1 MDVLKIIALSISSF
15 IVLFI
20 LTKLMGNREMAQLS
34 MFDYI
39 ISITIGSIAAEM
51 ATALEDSFTQPLIA
65 MAIYAAGAIIL
76 SFITSHSIKGRRI
89 ISGRTYILYDNGK
102 IYFKNLKKSKM
113 DLNEF
118 LMECR
123 TNGYFNLADLQTV
136 LLEENGKMSFIPI
149 SLKRPATPEDLNL
162 TPKQEF
168 LVTNV
173 IIDGKVLEENLKHT
187 GNNLKWL
194 YDNMKKQR
202 LDKLEE
208 IMLGTCDSDNN
219 LTLYKKHDNLNNS
232 HDMFE

>member
-1 MDVLKIIALSISSF
+1 MEIFKIIILSFSSF
-15 IVLFI
+15 IVLFV
-20 LTKLMGNREMAQLS
+20 LAKLMGNREMAQLS

-51 ATALEDSFTQPLIA
+51 STALEDSFTQPLIA
-65 MAIYAAGAIIL
+65 MLVYTSGAVIL
-76 SFITSHSIKGRRI
+76 SSLSSHSIKARRI
-89 ISGRTYILYDNGK
+89 ISGRTYILYDKGK

-149 SLKRPATPEDLNL
+149 SLKRPVTPEDLSLN
-162 TPKQEF
+162 PKQEF
-168 LVTNV
+168 LVTN
-173 IIDGKVLEENLKHT
+173 IILDGKVLEENLKNT

-194 YDNMKKQR
+194 YDNMKKQNI
-202 LDKLEE
+202 DKTDDIL
-208 IMLGTCDSDNN
+208 LATCNSDNK
-219 LTLYKKHDNLNNS
+219 LSIYKKHNELKNS
-232 HDMFE
+232 HDLFK

>member
-1 MDVLKIIALSISSF
+1 MDILKIIVLSSSSF

-51 ATALEDSFTQPLIA
+51 STALDDNFTEPLIA
-65 MAIYAAGAIIL
+65 MIIYAIGAIVVSWIAL
-76 SFITSHSIKGRRI
+76 HSIKARRF
-89 ISGRTYILYDNGK
+89 ISGTSLILYDNGK
-102 IYFKNLKKSKM
+102 IYSKNLKKSKM

-118 LMECR
+118 LMQCR
-123 TNGYFNLADLQTV
+123 TNGYFNLSDIQTAI
-136 LLEENGKMSFIPI
+136 LESNGKLSFIPNV
-149 SLKRPATPEDLNL
+149 LKRPATPEDLNL
-162 TPKQEF
+162 NPKQDF

-173 IIDGKVLEENLKHT
+173 IIDGKVIEENLKNT

-194 YDNMKKQR
+194 HDNLEKQNAGR
-202 LDKLEE
+202 LQDIL
-208 IMLGTCDSDNN
+208 LATCDRDNN
-219 LTLYKKHDNLNNS
+219 LSVYKKISSLDNS

>member
-1 MDVLKIIALSISSF
+1 MEILKIIVLSISSF

-20 LTKLMGNREMAQLS
+20 LTKFMGNREMAQLS

-51 ATALEDSFTQPLIA
+51 STSLDDNFMEPLVA
-65 MAIYAAGAIIL
+65 MIVYAIGAIFVSWIAL
-76 SFITSHSIKGRRI
+76 HSVKARRL
-89 ISGRTYILYDNGK
+89 ISGPSRILYDNGK
-102 IYFKNLKKSKM
+102 IYFKNFKKSKM

-123 TNGYFNLADLQTV
+123 LNGYFNLADIQTAI
-136 LLEENGKMSFIPI
+136 LESNGNISFVPN
-149 SLKRPATPEDLNL
+149 SLKRPLSPEDLNL
-162 TPKQEF
+162 NPKQDF

-173 IIDGKVLEENLKHT
+173 IIDGTVIEENLKNT

-194 YDNMKKQR
+194 HDNLEKQNAGR
-202 LDKLEE
+202 LKDIL
-208 IMLGTCDSDNN
+208 LATCDKDNN
-219 LTLYKKHDNLNNS
+219 LSIYKKINDLKNS

>member
-1 MDVLKIIALSISSF
+1 MSVIKIIVLSFSSF

-51 ATALEDSFTQPLIA
+51 STALEDSFVEPLVA
-65 MAIYAAGAIIL
+65 MVVYALGAIIVSL
-76 SFITSHSIKGRRI
+76 LASHSIKARRI
-89 ISGRTYILYDNGK
+89 IAGRTLILFDKDK
-102 IYFKNLKKSKM
+102 IYFKNLKKAKM

-118 LMECR
+118 LMQCR

-136 LLEENGKMSFIPI
+136 LLESNGKLSFIPL
-149 SLKRPATPEDLNL
+149 SLKRPATPEDLSLN
-162 TPKQEF
+162 PKQEF

-173 IIDGKVLEENLKHT
+173 IIDGKVMEENLKNT

-194 YDNMKKQR
+194 LDNMKKQNVDR
-202 LDKLEE
+202 VDE
-208 IMLGTCDSDNN
+208 IVLATCDNDNN
-219 LTLYKKHDNLNNS
+219 LSIYKKISNLDNS

>member
-1 MDVLKIIALSISSF
+1 MEILKIIALSIGSF

-20 LTKLMGNREMAQLS
+20 LAKLMGNREMAQLT

-51 ATALEDSFTQPLIA
+51 STALEDSFTQPLVA
-65 MAIYAAGAIIL
+65 MIVYAIGAIVL
-76 SFITSHSIKGRRI
+76 SFITSHSIKARRI
-89 ISGRTYILYDNGK
+89 ISGRTYILYDKGK

-162 TPKQEF
+162 NPKQEF
-168 LVTNV
+168 LVTNI
-173 IIDGKVLEENLKHT
+173 IIDGKILEENLKNT

-194 YDNMKKQR
+194 HDNIKSQNIDNIENV
-202 LDKLEE
+202 LLA
-208 IMLGTCDSDNN
+208 TCDSNN
-219 LTLYKKHDNLNNS
+219 QLSIYKKHENLENS

>member
-1 MDVLKIIALSISSF
+1 MEILKIIALSIGSF

-20 LTKLMGNREMAQLS
+20 LAKLMGNREMAQLT

-51 ATALEDSFTQPLIA
+51 STALEDSFTQPLVA
-65 MAIYAAGAIIL
+65 MIVYAIGAIIL
-76 SFITSHSIKGRRI
+76 SFVTSHSIKARRI
-89 ISGRTYILYDNGK
+89 ISGRTYILYDKGK

-162 TPKQEF
+162 NPEQEF
-168 LVTNV
+168 VVTNIV
-173 IIDGKVLEENLKHT
+173 LDGKVLEENLKHT

-194 YDNMKKQR
+194 HDNMKEQNIDKIENILLATCDANNQ
-202 LDKLEE
+202 LSIYPKDEKLE
-208 IMLGTCDSDNN
+208 
-219 LTLYKKHDNLNNS
+219 NS